1 MGTRGDRPDGEP
13 NRTEPNRTEPNRTEP
28 PRVAAIHIT
37 RARRRAMVATER
49 QPLIGASASRDD
61 GGDVSARTAATEE
74 DAGSTPLLTSR
85 SRWVFTVFKAAF
97 AITLLAMLAFM
108 GSSEVLSRRR
118 GGAITAR
125 EYGPTL
131 MTLAWNSKLGFTLH
145 VPKAS
150 SGLHTRAHAGKDFI
164 ASTIERYYPS
174 RIAPGSPP
182 FHVFFEVNDSP
193 VTGCM
198 GRRGRSRCHPESW
211 EPIFAFGSSPKNPS
225 VMPSMRSA
233 TLIALGGCILPHK
246 AVSPSGNMTVTKD
259 TEPLCEFLEYP
270 KHVEDMSQ
278 CDRSA
283 GAKAFTCRYYGL
295 FNMDAMVNKE
305 EYKWDNLIPKA
316 IWRGSD
322 YHFYQR
328 GDPGAKPEALHFI
341 GQIGAAPDKKAAM
354 RALLAGSAIGPRLR
368 AVFMS
373 QLNPDLID
381 AKFFNWNKRRTGTH
395 FGLVTTD
402 HIEEDI
408 MGKYKYQLDLGGGG
422 GTTWSGVIPK
432 LSMPGVLFHHETAMK
447 DSYFDQLKPYVHY
460 LPLKEDLSNFE
471 ELVRFVETNPTEAQ
485 AISQR
490 ASDWVREFR
499 KLGSLLR
506 HNYDVLAVPLAKS
519 LDPTG
524 ELKLAPIPF
533 EQAHPELAR

>member
-1 MGTRGDRPDGEP
+1 
-13 NRTEPNRTEPNRTEP
+13 
-28 PRVAAIHIT
+28 
-37 RARRRAMVATER
+37 MVATER
-49 QPLIGASASRDD
+49 APLMGAANASRGD
-61 GGDVSARTAATEE
+61 GGDVGAGMATTETE
-74 DAGSTPLLTSR
+74 DERATPVLTPRRQRMVLTMLKVALSVALLSTLTY
-85 SRWVFTVFKAAF
+85 
-97 AITLLAMLAFM
+97 M

-118 GGAITAR
+118 GGASTVR

-131 MTLAWNSKLGFTLH
+131 MTLAWDSTLGFTLH

-150 SGLHTRAHAGKDFI
+150 RRMHARAVSGRDFI
-164 ASTIERYYPS
+164 ASAIERYYPS

-193 VTGCM
+193 DTECM
-198 GRRGRSRCHPESW
+198 GRRGRSRCHAESW
-211 EPIFAFGSSPKNPS
+211 EPIFAFGSSPKDPR

-233 TLIALGGCILPHK
+233 TLTALGSCILPLTT
-246 AVSPSGNMTVTKD
+246 VSPSGNMTVTKD

-270 KHVEDMSQ
+270 ERVEDMSR
-278 CDRSA
+278 CDGGA

-305 EYKWDNLIPKA
+305 EYKWDNLIKKA

-322 YHFYQR
+322 FHFYQR
-328 GDPGAKPEALHFI
+328 GDPGAKPEATRFI
-341 GQIGAAPDKKAAM
+341 GQIGAARDKKVAM
-354 RALLAGSAIGPRLR
+354 EALLAGSAIGPRLR
-368 AVFMS
+368 AVLMS
-373 QLNPDLID
+373 QLNPNLID
-381 AKFFNWNKRRTGTH
+381 AKFFNWNGRRAGLDL
-395 FGLVTTD
+395 GLVTTD
-402 HIEEDI
+402 HIEDNV

-422 GTTWSGVIPK
+422 GTTWSGMIPK

-471 ELVRFVETNPTEAQ
+471 ELVRFVETNATEAQ

-506 HNYDVLAVPLAKS
+506 HNYEVLAVPLAKS

-524 ELKLAPIPF
+524 ELKLEPIPF
-533 EQAHPELAR
+533 ERAHPELA